1 MHCLS
6 GCDWICVFILSAY
19 YQNFS
24 HGEVYSIQYY
34 APPQKKET
42 LSDYE
47 YSVYLGF
54 LLRKNLL
61 IFFCFSI
68 IWLSGFDED
77 YSRNTLFAI
86 N

>member
-1 MHCLS
+1 MFQIS
-6 GCDWICVFILSAY
+6 VPNTAIVIKTRIPPS
-19 YQNFS
+19 
-24 HGEVYSIQYY
+24 
-34 APPQKKET
+34 PQKKET

-54 LLRKNLL
+54 LLRKILL
-61 IFFCFSI
+61 FFFCFSI